1 MQDDWPI
8 LMKLKRLIFC
18 SIFYFENCDFLNLNL
33 WTVKFFDDDSLGT
46 FRAMEEGK
54 AMKMDWSL
62 L

>member
-8 LMKLKRLIFC
+8 LMKLKRLIIC